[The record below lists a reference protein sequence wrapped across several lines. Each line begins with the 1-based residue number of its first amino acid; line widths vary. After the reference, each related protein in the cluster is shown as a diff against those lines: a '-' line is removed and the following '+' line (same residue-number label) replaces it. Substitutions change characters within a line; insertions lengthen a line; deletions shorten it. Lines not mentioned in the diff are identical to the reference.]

1 MTLRFKLAI
10 RNKTTFI
17 FRFIMPLINV
27 ILAII
32 LPKFIDNSINI
43 PTVKQNII
51 HNLLY
56 NNDFKLNNYSRILV
70 QLILVFLLIT

>member
-1 MTLRFKLAI
+1 
-10 RNKTTFI
+10 
-17 FRFIMPLINV
+17 MPLINV

-56 NNDFKLNNYSRILV
+56 NNDFKLNNYFRILV

>member
-1 MTLRFKLAI
+1 
-10 RNKTTFI
+10 
-17 FRFIMPLINV
+17 MPLINV